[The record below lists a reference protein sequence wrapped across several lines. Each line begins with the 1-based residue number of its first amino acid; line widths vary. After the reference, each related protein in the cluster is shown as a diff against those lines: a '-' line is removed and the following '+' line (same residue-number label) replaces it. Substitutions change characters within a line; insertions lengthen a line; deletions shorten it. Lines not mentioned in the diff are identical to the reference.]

1 MTPDQLQC
9 ASGCAPAVASVWAP
23 ILTRAAADWGVA
35 TPVRIAGWVSQM
47 AHESGRFTT
56 LQESLN
62 YSATALVALFGR
74 HRISVADAEHYGRT
88 TSHAADQAALA
99 NLLYGGEW
107 GRVNLG
113 NTKLGDGWKF
123 RGRGLKQVT
132 GAANYA
138 ACGAAL
144 GLPLLENP
152 DLLLLPEH
160 AASSA
165 GWFWASRRMNALADA
180 RDVVAMTKAVN
191 GGSNGLV
198 ERTALFKSAC
208 LAFGV

>member
-1 MTPDQLQC
+1 
-9 ASGCAPAVASVWAP
+9 
-23 ILTRAAADWGVA
+23 
-35 TPVRIAGWVSQM
+35 M

-62 YSATALVALFGR
+62 YSATALVSLFGR
-74 HRISVADAEHYGRT
+74 HRISVADAERYGRT

-99 NLLYGGEW
+99 SILYGGEW

-113 NTKLGDGWKF
+113 NTKSGDGWKF

-144 GLPLLENP
+144 SLPLLENP
-152 DLLLLPEH
+152 DLLLLPEY

-180 RDVVAMTKAVN
+180 RDVVAMTKVVT
-191 GGSNGLV
+191 GGGNGLA

-208 LAFGV
+208 LAFGI